1 MAYAIN
7 GNAVCQATFKSKV
20 FGQTCINTFHW
31 RLDLGGGTLTN
42 GALFLDDFFDELNTP
57 GGFNA
62 KLSAAYG
69 QAVLAVEV
77 DLQWIDP
84 DRFRANNYVVIGG
97 GLGAWLATTAN
108 TAATLELRGDIADK
122 RGRGIKHIPG
132 IGGTAIA
139 QGLIAAPTVVALQ
152 ELGLAASFDVLVG
165 ARIMSPIVFGRAR
178 AGYTKPDGTVVP
190 PLPKA
195 YRPVTSFAVPL
206 TSRVM
211 RRRTV
216 GVGI

>member
-7 GNAVCQATFKSKV
+7 GNAVCQATFRSRV
-20 FGQTCINTFHW
+20 FGQLCINTFHW

-42 GALFLDDFFDELNTP
+42 GSQFLDDFFDELNTP

-62 KLSAAYG
+62 KLAAAYG
-69 QAVLAVEV
+69 QAVLNVEV

-84 DRFRANNYVVIGG
+84 DRFRKNTYVVIGG

-108 TAATLELRGDIADK
+108 TSATLELRGDIADK

-139 QGLIAAPTVVALQ
+139 SGLVAAPTVVALND
-152 ELGLAASFDVLVG
+152 LGLAASFDVLVG
-165 ARIMSPIVFGRAR
+165 ARIMSPIIFGRAR
-178 AGYTKPDGTVVP
+178 AAYTKPDGTPVP
-190 PLPKA
+190 ALPKA
-195 YRPVTSFAVPL
+195 YRPVTSFIVPQ
-206 TSRVM
+206 TARVM

-216 GVGI
+216 GVGQ